1 MTGCAENVGKG
12 ACNKAA
18 GNCVWKKGYPPMEFA
33 EDSDYQLLEAEESFF
48 AVDGSVVD
56 MINDMDSN
64 MLMIAGVVFVA
75 ALLLAMRQCL
85 KTDEKDLYEPI
96 LDLKEESVMI
106 H

>member
-1 MTGCAENVGKG
+1 
-12 ACNKAA
+12 
-18 GNCVWKKGYPPMEFA
+18 MEFA
-33 EDSDYQLLEAEESFF
+33 EDADYQLLEADESFF
-48 AVDGSVVD
+48 AVDGSVVE

-64 MLMIAGVVFVA
+64 MLMLAGVVFVA

-85 KTDEKDLYEPI
+85 KKEDKDVYEPI